1 MPTPGPDA
9 SPAPPAAEPAV
20 GSATGSV
27 AGPRYG
33 PASGAWRFLLTAAT
47 ALGLSGLYLAYAA
60 TVTPL
65 LESARMKA
73 DTAAQGR
80 PTAIVP
86 PKSNKQLAEEFL
98 PHVPFAA
105 EAAYQIGSGNSM
117 MYWNEWEIVQREEDK
132 SALKVSPFAMVLV
145 DEAGTDPATGGKIP
159 TTITADTALLRFRQP
174 ISEEMVSS
182 PGRVIRG
189 AFSGDVRIDGEDGLQ
204 VVGSNF
210 FYYEGDPTSKV
221 STILSDDPVEFRH
234 GGTGRGEAL
243 TGGNEGAGDGVEI
256 KLFRTRSPSA
266 YDNVAADGLEEIAV
280 RGPVAVVLRGG
291 SLPGLDAAGGPL
303 AEVPAPPADAAG
315 AAEEENRE
323 PVRITATGRLV
334 FSPQENTALFTS
346 VQPGGVR
353 AWRDQPADVEP
364 PSPEQAGPDELISD
378 DLLVT
383 FTPATDEAK
392 QTAAETRAA
401 RENRD
406 WGDRKFYAA
415 DDDLQATAVIA
426 HGAPVR
432 VNSPA
437 RQMKATA
444 ARLEHDVAT
453 DVLTLVGGSDSRV
466 AGHRPLGG
474 AQRPEW
480 VHVTLPDS
488 VIRCPQLTVTPPE
501 VPEGVDPESVDAPR
515 RVAAA
520 GPGTLL
526 RTDPETGELASKVTW
541 PGTLVTSRDQ
551 RTGRDVV
558 VLTGLENPKR
568 DAAGHTE
575 LADQVLV
582 QTFTEGSDLAADHVV
597 LELEKSPDA
606 DEALTDEAEA
616 EATAKPGL
624 NQEPK
629 PAVGSLTEANPMGG
643 SVRPAKAIATGSVRM
658 KGPELLAGAKRIE
671 VHFTDPAPKP
681 TPPPGAQIAAG
692 GTGAAAG
699 ANAAPAPAKDPAA
712 EEPEKPGRTSKFYA
726 DDVVATLVR
735 ARTENGVE
743 VEEGYVSHAVAT
755 GQVGLFQDAPAPAEP
770 DAPPGDARYAR
781 ADRAVVTG
789 AGPGQQLLTL
799 FGKPGDED
807 SPPIPAELN
816 GSGSD
821 LTGPEIRFDPQAN
834 TAVVVGGGSLDLPV
848 RGGGMPGL
856 TGDRQPDPE
865 PEDPNAPTRK
875 TLRVDWGESMT
886 FDGTVA
892 TFYGGA
898 RTMFHGSEGE
908 VGSAEYTEDTMRLY
922 CQLMTVTLSEKVV
935 FGSSLPGA
943 EKSPADKKK
952 DGEDGGAEIKL
963 ITCHGRVNLRGR
975 QDAPDPRHPDPKQ
988 RLVPQEAQRVEGT
1001 FAQLEVLWQTG
1012 DFTAQGEGELKLW
1025 RRDDQTAPA
1034 PQQNAVVRP
1043 NAAGRRLLAMPC
1055 ELVHVKFK
1063 REVRGDLNG
1072 PDAIF
1077 HPNSDSRVE
1086 VVNGPVRDFGVQ
1098 LLAGPTAPLPA
1109 GASRMESDR
1118 LELRH
1123 VEPADGADQNAPKTR
1138 ELFAS
1143 GNVEIDG
1150 HGEDSGGRP
1159 GGWFTADAPR
1169 ATYNEAKG
1177 RLELAGSADGLV
1189 QLYRSATQDGPKD
1202 LITGRTV
1209 IYFPDTNTIDLKG
1222 VQGAD
1227 GLP

>member
-1 MPTPGPDA
+1 MSTPGPDA
-9 SPAPPAAEPAV
+9 PPARSAAEPA
-20 GSATGSV
+20 

-33 PASGAWRFLLTAAT
+33 PASGARRALLTAAT
-47 ALGLSGLYLAYAA
+47 ALGLTGLYFVYAA

-73 DTAAQGR
+73 DTAARGR
-80 PTAIVP
+80 PTHIVP
-86 PKSNKQLAEEFL
+86 PKSNKELAEEFL
-98 PHVPFAA
+98 PHAPFAA

-132 SALKVSPFAMVLV
+132 SALKVSPFAIVLV
-145 DEAGTDPATGGKIP
+145 DDSGTDPAAGGKIP
-159 TTITADTALLRFRQP
+159 TTITADTALLRFKQP
-174 ISEEMVSS
+174 ISEDMVSS
-182 PGRVIRG
+182 PGRVVAGVFQG
-189 AFSGDVRIDGEDGLQ
+189 AVRIDGEDGLR
-204 VVGSNF
+204 VVGSDF
-210 FYYEGDPTSKV
+210 LYREGDAVSKF
-221 STILSDDPVEFRH
+221 STIYSDSPVQFRH
-234 GGTGRGEAL
+234 GGVGRGEELA
-243 TGGNEGAGDGVEI
+243 GGNEGAGDGVEI
-256 KLFRTRSPSA
+256 KLFRTRTPSA

-280 RGPVAVVLRGG
+280 RGPVAVTLRGG
-291 SLPGLDAAGGPL
+291 GLPGLDAAGGPL
-303 AEVPAPPADAAG
+303 AEAPEPQVDD
-315 AAEEENRE
+315 EDDENRE
-323 PVRITATGRLV
+323 PVQITATGRLV
-334 FSPQENTALFTS
+334 FNPHENTARFTS

-353 AWRDQPADVEP
+353 AWREQSADAAPPA
-364 PSPEQAGPDELISD
+364 PERAGPDELIAD

-392 QTAAETRAA
+392 RTAAETRAA

-432 VNSPA
+432 VHSSA
-437 RQMKATA
+437 RQLKATA

-453 DVLTLVGGSDSRV
+453 DVLTLIGGSDARV
-466 AGHRPLGG
+466 AGYRPVGG

-488 VIRCPQLTVTPPE
+488 VIRCPQLIVTPPE

-515 RVAAA
+515 RVNAA

-526 RTDPETGELASKVTW
+526 RTDPETGQLASKVTW
-541 PGTLVTSRDQ
+541 PGTLITSRD
-551 RTGRDVV
+551 RLTGRDVV
-558 VLTGLENPKR
+558 TLTGAENPKR

-582 QTFTEGSDLAADHVV
+582 QTFDEGSDLAADHVV
-597 LELEKSPDA
+597 LELEENPHA
-606 DEALTDEAEA
+606 DEDQGKPAE
-616 EATAKPGL
+616 PGL
-624 NQEPK
+624 NQEEK
-629 PAVGSLTEANPMGG
+629 PQTGSLAEANPMGG
-643 SVRPAKAIATGSVRM
+643 SVRPAKAVATGSVRM

-671 VHFTDPAPKP
+671 VHFADPPPKP
-681 TPPPGAQIAAG
+681 TPPPGEQVAAAG
-692 GTGAAAG
+692 SGAGG
-699 ANAAPAPAKDPAA
+699 ANAATGEPAPAEESAA
-712 EEPEKPGRTSKFYA
+712 EEEPEEPGRTSKFYA

-735 ARTENGVE
+735 PRTENGVE

-770 DAPPGDARYAR
+770 GAAPGDARYAR

-789 AGPGQQLLTL
+789 TGPGQQLLTL

-856 TGDRQPDPE
+856 TGDRASDPE
-865 PEDPNAPTRK
+865 PEDPDAPTRK
-875 TLRVDWGESMT
+875 TVRVDWGESMT

-898 RTMFHGSEGE
+898 RTMFHGAEGE
-908 VGSAEYTEDTMRLY
+908 VGSEEYTEDTMRLY
-922 CQLMTVTLSEKVV
+922 CQLMTVTLTEKVV
-935 FGSSLPGA
+935 FGSALPGA
-943 EKSPADKKK
+943 EQSPGEESDADP
-952 DGEDGGAEIKL
+952 EIKL

-975 QDAPDPRHPDPKQ
+975 QDAPDLRNPDPKQ

-1025 RRDDQTAPA
+1025 RRDDKTAPA
-1034 PQQNAVVRP
+1034 PAGSGTVRP
-1043 NAAGRRLLAMPC
+1043 NARSERSLALPC

-1063 REVRGDLNG
+1063 REVKGNLNG

-1077 HPNSDSRVE
+1077 HPKSDSRVE
-1086 VVNGPVRDFGVQ
+1086 VVNGPVRDFGVE
-1098 LLAGPTAPLPA
+1098 LLTGPTAPLPP

-1123 VEPADGADQNAPKTR
+1123 VEPAGAPENAPKTR

-1150 HGEDSGGRP
+1150 HGESSGGRP
-1159 GGWFTADAPR
+1159 GAWYWADAPR

-1177 RLELAGSADGLV
+1177 RLELSGNANGPV
-1189 QLYRSATQDGPKD
+1189 QLYRSETRDGA
-1202 LITGRTV
+1202 RTLAASRTIV
-1209 IYFPDTNTIDLKG
+1209 YFPDTNTIDVKG